1 MKGLFCVKKDY
12 VFLRIVFSLLLC
24 FSFFLHS
31 PVLTYADNYREYGG
45 VFPSWIVT
53 TENDLVGNM
62 RKLGQSGL
70 GAYMPPWSGG
80 TTCVYSCSVSLRGAK
95 AESPYGASPEHEL
108 DYSQRYSGDLTGV
121 NQIMAVAKEN
131 GDYFSPDEYGNP
143 VAGDVVIVENGS
155 LSGKN
160 DYWGDHAVMTT
171 ESGGF
176 IYGGGTSSADAGYNH
191 GAGTLIEI
199 NCPVMKHGEYN
210 ANQPEIYCVLKTSKY
225 SNGAGLKGVSGT
237 YSGPMHDAY
246 QAGSAKSKAAL
257 LNNKV
262 DWGLEHLATIGDG
275 LNDMIEQFTI
285 LADNVLSEMK
295 NIGVATIASL
305 IIIDF
310 TTFLLLNGFIFPI
323 SIFLAKLLKYCFL
336 LFVFLNWDV
345 IVNFIFLDFAQSTSA
360 VLAGEGTSA
369 HLTQPHFLL
378 SKGVEAVSPA
388 LNFISNARG
397 LTDIS
402 NWPMLAFLVIVTFG
416 TMAFMI
422 ASAIY
427 IAYIFIEFYLVA
439 AFNAVFMIFP
449 TLRFTKFIAE
459 NGLGSMVKSTIK
471 LFVAACLVYI
481 IAGYVKEANFAITW
495 PSDVNSLADGT
506 LRKYL
511 FLCGNICFFVW
522 MILRIPGRIAD
533 VYGGKID
540 LPG

>member
-1 MKGLFCVKKDY
+1 MHLYYRDSFVSKHIK
-12 VFLRIVFSLLLC
+12 VFFLLVFSFLFFSINTIC
-24 FSFFLHS
+24 FAD
-31 PVLTYADNYREYGG
+31 PVYHGERPDWMVG
-45 VFPSWIVT
+45 P
-53 TENDLVGNM
+53 ENDLVGNM
-62 RKLGQSGL
+62 RKLGAYGL
-70 GAYMPPWSGG
+70 GAYIPGEVPPSDQ
-80 TTCVYSCSVSLRGAK
+80 TTCAYSCSISLRGAA
-95 AESPYGASPEHEL
+95 AEHPYGASKEYEL
-108 DYSQRYSGDLTGV
+108 DYNLPYKPGDVPGV
-121 NQIMAVAKEN
+121 VTMCHIAQEN
-131 GDYFSPDEYGNP
+131 GDLHTNDGYAPK
-143 VAGDVVIVENGS
+143 AGDIIVVDDN
-155 LSGKN
+155 KN
-160 DYWGDHAVMTT
+160 PPWNDFGDHVAMVT
-171 ESGGF
+171 ETGGF
-176 IYGGGTSSADAGYNH
+176 IYGGGTSSWWKRQERTSSQGYGAITETNH
-191 GAGTLIEI
+191 NCLDMVNWDGRYVIAVIE
-199 NCPVMKHGEYN
+199 
-210 ANQPEIYCVLKTSKY
+210 TSKY
-225 SNGAGLKGVSGT
+225 SNGAGLEGVAGSFTGT
-237 YSGPMHDAY
+237 Y
-246 QAGSAKSKAAL
+246 QAGAAKSKAAL

-310 TTFLLLNGFIFPI
+310 TSFLLLNGFIFPI

-345 IVNFIFLDFAQSTSA
+345 IVNFIFLDFTQSTSA
-360 VLAGEGTSA
+360 VLAGESTSA

-388 LNFISNARG
+388 LNFISTAKG

-459 NGLGSMVKSTIK
+459 NGLGSMIKSTIK

-481 IAGYVKEANFAITW
+481 IAGYVEEANFAITW

-533 VYGGKID
+533 IYGGKID